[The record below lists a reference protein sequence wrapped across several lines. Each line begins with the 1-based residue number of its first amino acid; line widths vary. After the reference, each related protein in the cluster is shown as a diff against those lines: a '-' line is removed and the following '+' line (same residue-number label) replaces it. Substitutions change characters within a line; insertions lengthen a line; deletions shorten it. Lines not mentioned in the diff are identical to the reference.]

1 MTKMIMLKKELVES
15 FKMKDFGQVKQILGM
30 RIYWNI
36 PKGILKFSQEKYI
49 LKLFNMFNVE
59 MLKLHV

>member
-30 RIYWNI
+30 RIY
-36 PKGILKFSQEKYI
+36 
-49 LKLFNMFNVE
+49 
-59 MLKLHV
+59 